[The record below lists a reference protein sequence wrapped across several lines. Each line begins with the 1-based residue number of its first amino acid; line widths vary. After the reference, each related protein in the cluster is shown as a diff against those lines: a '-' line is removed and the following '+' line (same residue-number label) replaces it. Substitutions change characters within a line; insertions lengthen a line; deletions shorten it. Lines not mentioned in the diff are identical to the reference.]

1 MKVTKFLN
9 IDIEPA
15 PPELELEI
23 EMQCREIMK
32 SNNLDNI
39 KRYCTHLVR
48 KKFDQDIFMASL
60 LNRLIEQEANRVVT
74 EMRKEK
80 PKPKH
85 PLKKFFSKFL
95 RLISFNLRSFFIEG
109 FGLLLIFDN
118 QKEVV

>member
-1 MKVTKFLN
+1 MKITKFLN

-23 EMQCREIMK
+23 EMQCREIIN
-32 SNNLDNI
+32 SDNLTDI
-39 KRYCTHLVR
+39 KRYCTHMVR

-60 LNRLIEQEANRVVT
+60 LNRLIELEANRVVA

-85 PLKKFFSKFL
+85 PLKKFF
-95 RLISFNLRSFFIEG
+95 RIR
-109 FGLLLIFDN
+109 
-118 QKEVV
+118 